1 MSQQFEP
8 EFTPAESLS
17 EAATRIRALTGVT
30 PEATRGEKR
39 ALLAL
44 RDALELDVATVETN
58 AVLGAALANEL
69 GIEWEPASYVNK
81 TMLTLAGVNAILYGA
96 SIAYQ
101 EGSLKR
107 IAASAPL
114 GLDGP
119 DWSEFEPAMSKI
131 EAVTRIAAL
140 TNSGPEWLGPGSK
153 EHKRVLTNLAAK
165 LLPEVNQQGLSK
177 TQLGG
182 EIARVLGVPWGDDF
196 ISTGETIRLT
206 GLNVILAGAE
216 RRLGRLGTA
225 YAAGLTPAGEGAA
238 LVDALWQKLLRDKEL
253 VWDGQEK
260 TKWLRDQGTRQE
272 NQMEWPGFYFEH
284 RGKEVL
290 SGSFRPNPYP
300 PRMKFGNTIFDYSL
314 NHVWDLKSHTAEQLF
329 PISGKTRSNDDEV
342 LLNDAAAV
350 RACVD
355 AQGLGFL
362 LLSGRGIMDESGEFK
377 AWHDRLKG
385 RAAIPSLSGNSRL
398 RKAAFA
404 PLAVE
409 AFWVANL
416 NALDAAVLAG
426 AFRVASQ
433 GRQQSGA
440 NRPDKYNMKLG
451 SARAIARVAARAW

>member
-1 MSQQFEP
+1 MAQHFEP
-8 EFTPAESLS
+8 EFMPATSLS

-58 AVLGAALANEL
+58 AVLGAALAKEL
-69 GIEWEPASYVNK
+69 GIAWEPSAYVNK
-81 TMLTLAGVNAILYGA
+81 TMLTLDGVNAILYGA

-107 IAASAPL
+107 IAASAPP
-114 GLDGP
+114 GLSGSE
-119 DWSEFEPAMSKI
+119 WLEFEPAMSKI

-140 TNSGPEWLGPGSK
+140 TDSGPEWLGPGSK
-153 EHKRVLTNLAAK
+153 EHKRVLTNLATK
-165 LLPEVNQQGLSK
+165 LLPEIDQRGLSK

-182 EIARVLGVPWGDDF
+182 EIARALGVPWGDDF

-225 YAAGLTPAGEGAA
+225 YAEGLTPAGEGAA
-238 LVDALWQKLLRDKEL
+238 LVDALWHKLLRDKEL

-290 SGSFRPNPYP
+290 AGSFRPNPYP
-300 PRMKFGNTIFDYSL
+300 PQVKFGSTIFDYSL
-314 NHVWDLKSHTAEQLF
+314 NHVWDLKAHTAEQLL
-329 PISGKTRSNDDEV
+329 PVSGKIRPNDDDV
-342 LLNDAAAV
+342 QLNDATAV
-350 RACVD
+350 RACVE

-362 LLSGRGIMDESGEFK
+362 VLSGRGIMDEDGKFK
-377 AWHDRLKG
+377 TWHDAFKG
-385 RAAIPSLSGNSRL
+385 KTPTPSLSGNSRL
-398 RKAAFA
+398 RKAGFA
-404 PLAVE
+404 PLIVE
-409 AFWVANL
+409 SLWIANL
-416 NALDAAVLAG
+416 ESLYAAVLRG
-426 AFRVASQ
+426 AMRVAAQ

-440 NRPDKYNMKLG
+440 ARPDKFNVRLT
-451 SARAIARVAARAW
+451 SARPMMRVANRSW